1 MKVFLEEAEEQL
13 QLLDEEVIR
22 LEKETSEEGLATIF
36 RAAHTLKGSSA
47 MIGYRAMTEVAH
59 AMESMLDKLRNHVI
73 VVTPVVVDSLLH
85 SMDALRVLNEELADP
100 AGIEV
105 DFESLV
111 KEMDTAVAAQTGD
124 GGDQGDEV
132 EVDQS
137 LDLSDTVL
145 AEVNA
150 QLESNRIVYQV
161 QADLE
166 EGSAFGAV
174 RFFQLHSELSEFGK
188 IITSTPSE
196 ADIAA
201 EKIARRIPER
211 LHKYMVSKVPA
222 GARPHH
228 SFHVLDVC
236 MRTGALADQVEILDR
251 CRISWGVVQGV
262 SGDAVTVRYEP
273 VVLQAGKLVM
283 GRPSVRET
291 RRAAE
296 GLSYLKDLQPGE
308 IVSMHWGWVCDRL
321 TPAQVSRLS
330 AETSHHIRI
339 ANETL

>member
-1 MKVFLEEAEEQL
+1 MRDGRLTFARYAVMPNMLGYCGGPEDRELLEYAVEDSADDGMNHLIRQFQAAYPYLCLIAESSGIGDPFDSRVVESYWVGNNI
-13 QLLDEEVIR
+13 LD
-22 LEKETSEEGLATIF
+22 
-36 RAAHTLKGSSA
+36 
-47 MIGYRAMTEVAH
+47 
-59 AMESMLDKLRNHVI
+59 
-73 VVTPVVVDSLLH
+73 
-85 SMDALRVLNEELADP
+85 RVRP
-100 AGIEV
+100 H
-105 DFESLV
+105 DFHEYL
-111 KEMDTAVAAQTGD
+111 T
-124 GGDQGDEV
+124 
-132 EVDQS
+132 
-137 LDLSDTVL
+137 
-145 AEVNA
+145 
-150 QLESNRIVYQV
+150 
-161 QADLE
+161 
-166 EGSAFGAV
+166 
-174 RFFQLHSELSEFGK
+174 
-188 IITSTPSE
+188 
-196 ADIAA
+196 

-228 SFHVLDVC
+228 SFHVFDVC
-236 MRTGALADQVEILDR
+236 MRTGALADQVEILDK

-283 GRPSVRET
+283 GGPSVRET

-296 GLSYLKDLQPGE
+296 GLSYLKDLQAGE